1 MRSVEQR
8 QRCDG
13 CGTGQYHRHHLVS
26 AAARVGRTC
35 FILLLGEG
43 RFHHSIRRFVVSPYR
58 GRRLAIRCDDSTR
71 KAYVRPSSMKRS
83 ECRPSDPDSLSD
95 NQVAFSLIASV
106 DP

>member
-35 FILLLGEG
+35 FILLLG
-43 RFHHSIRRFVVSPYR
+43 RVVSIIQF
-58 GRRLAIRCDDSTR
+58 GALLLAHTVGAD
-71 KAYVRPSSMKRS
+71 
-83 ECRPSDPDSLSD
+83 
-95 NQVAFSLIASV
+95 
-106 DP
+106 